1 MFTIDHHETNMGK
14 LPLFVNLKSTQKEE
28 TSPSSE
34 GKFACKVASM
44 ENPVA
49 KRIQQ
54 RMDELNL
61 NQTSA
66 ARRVGKTR
74 ELLRGVLTGK
84 ARLPTA
90 DNLKLIAEALE
101 TSSEWLLEG
110 KGPKEVREIG
120 STVELDPRPFATEQ
134 ALVPEVGEVAA
145 GVWLEYNHHHNEP
158 GERLGPFPVDPRYPA
173 AAQFSVRVRGTSINR
188 VVPDGGSLHC
198 VALFESGLSE
208 QDLTNGQLV
217 IVKRTRMQGGLFET
231 TAKRLRKNGSWE
243 LWPDSTDPNWQEP
256 IKVEDLH
263 DSEDETVE
271 VMAFVIGA
279 HLVP

>member
-1 MFTIDHHETNMGK
+1 MTQTLADRMK
-14 LPLFVNLKSTQKEE
+14 L
-28 TSPSSE
+28 
-34 GKFACKVASM
+34 
-44 ENPVA
+44 
-49 KRIQQ
+49 
-54 RMDELNL
+54 RMDELGL
-61 NQTSA
+61 NPSSASARIGKSRDIIRNIVRGQTKTPSA
-66 ARRVGKTR
+66 A
-74 ELLRGVLTGK
+74 
-84 ARLPTA
+84 
-90 DNLKLIAEALE
+90 NLALIAQALE
-101 TSSEWLLEG
+101 TSPEWLLEG

-120 STVELDPRPFATEQ
+120 STVEFDPRPFATEQ

-263 DSEDETVE
+263 DNEDETVE

>member
-1 MFTIDHHETNMGK
+1 
-14 LPLFVNLKSTQKEE
+14 
-28 TSPSSE
+28 
-34 GKFACKVASM
+34 M
-44 ENPVA
+44 ENSL
-49 KRIQQ
+49 KQRILT
-54 RMDELNL
+54 RLADLELNV
-61 NQTSA
+61 SEA
-66 ARRVGKTR
+66 ARRVGKRKDLFNNILHDKTKSA
-74 ELLRGVLTGK
+74 K
-84 ARLPTA
+84 AETLA
-90 DNLKLIAEALE
+90 LMAQALE
-101 TSSEWLLEG
+101 TSPEWLLEG

-120 STVELDPRPFATEQ
+120 STVEFDPRPFATEQ

-263 DSEDETVE
+263 DNEDETVE

>member
-1 MFTIDHHETNMGK
+1 M
-14 LPLFVNLKSTQKEE
+14 
-28 TSPSSE
+28 
-34 GKFACKVASM
+34 
-44 ENPVA
+44 
-49 KRIQQ
+49 
-54 RMDELNL
+54 
-61 NQTSA
+61 NQTLADRIEIRLEELGLTVTA
-66 ARRVGKTR
+66 AAKRVGKGR
-74 ELLRGVLTGK
+74 DLIRPLLMIRNRVP
-84 ARLPTA
+84 RA
-90 DNLKLIAEALE
+90 DNLGLIAQALE
-101 TSSEWLLEG
+101 TSPEWLLEG

-120 STVELDPRPFATEQ
+120 STVEFDPRPFATEQ

-158 GERLGPFPVDPRYPA
+158 GERLGPFPIDPRYPA

-263 DSEDETVE
+263 DNEDETVE